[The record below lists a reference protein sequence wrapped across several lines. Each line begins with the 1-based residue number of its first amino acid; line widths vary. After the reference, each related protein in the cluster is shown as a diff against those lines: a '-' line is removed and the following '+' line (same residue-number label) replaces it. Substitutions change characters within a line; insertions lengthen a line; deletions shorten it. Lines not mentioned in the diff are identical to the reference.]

1 MLWSIRIATF
11 PRCACCALRLPQTA
25 IDCPDCATTPPVF
38 ARAIV
43 AFDYAAP
50 ADLLI
55 LQLKQRGQYARAGL
69 LARLLAESIQQ
80 QGGLALHTRLVPVP
94 ASAASLLRRGFNPAT
109 EIARALGRALHLPV
123 DRGLLTRTRE
133 APAQHSLGRQARS
146 RNARA
151 LFRATG
157 PIAGLHLAVVDDV
170 MTTGATLDAVSRAL
184 LDAGAASVTAL
195 AVARTPFPAWH
206 AAE

>member
-1 MLWSIRIATF
+1 
-11 PRCACCALRLPQTA
+11 
-25 IDCPDCATTPPVF
+25 VF
-38 ARAIV
+38 VRAIV

-69 LARLLAESIQQ
+69 LARLLAESICQ
-80 QGGLALHTRLVPVP
+80 QGGLAPSTRLVPVP
-94 ASAASLLRRGFNPAT
+94 ASAASLHRRGFNPAT
-109 EIARALGRALHLPV
+109 EIARALGRSLGLPV
-123 DRGLLTRTRE
+123 DRGLLVRTRD
-133 APAQHSLGRQARS
+133 APTQHSLGRQARS
-146 RNARA
+146 RNARD

-157 PIAGLHLAVVDDV
+157 AIAGLHLAVVDDV

-184 LDAGAASVTAL
+184 LDAGAASVIAL

-206 AAE
+206 AAQ